1 VIRTQLL
8 ADRHDRRPLRPVLDK
23 ERSLHETQ
31 RGSGSCPRPAMT
43 PDKCIE
49 SACTRYLFRRQT

>member
-31 RGSGSCPRPAMT
+31 RGSGSCP
-43 PDKCIE
+43 
-49 SACTRYLFRRQT
+49 